1 MHDVSGHDF
10 SHAESGNK
18 GSGPWPPTVL
28 TQKAQTLVTILNFF
42 LWSLLKVAV
51 VTVVL
56 LMGVAY
62 TVLLERKLVGRIQN
76 RWGPSRVGP
85 FGLLQPLVD
94 GAKSFLK
101 EDLIPTAVYRPLY
114 LLAPIIALGC
124 ALISIAVIPFGR
136 PDAGPGKFDI
146 FDISNVNIGLLIIL
160 GVTSVG
166 VYGIALAGWS
176 SNNKYSLLGSLRS
189 SAQLISYELA
199 LGLSLVGVVMRA
211 GTFNLRQ
218 IVEQQARH
226 GFGSWNIFGG
236 FQFVAFFVYLMAA
249 YAETNRSP
257 FDLPEAESELTGGYH
272 TEYSSMKF
280 AMFFMAEYANM
291 INVGCVATL
300 LFLGGWTGPFENLIP
315 PPQSA
320 ILASVLSIFWFVIK
334 VFGFLCLYVW
344 VRGTLPR
351 FRYDQLMSFGW
362 RFLLPLAILNIVAS
376 SLWFAYHPPT

>member
-1 MHDVSGHDF
+1 
-10 SHAESGNK
+10 
-18 GSGPWPPTVL
+18 
-28 TQKAQTLVTILNFF
+28 VTIFEFL

-56 LMGVAY
+56 LMAVAY

-85 FGLLQPLVD
+85 FGLLQPMVD

-101 EDLIPTAVYRPLY
+101 EDIIPTAVYRPLY
-114 LLAPIIALGC
+114 LLAPIISLTC
-124 ALISIAVIPFGR
+124 ALLSIAVVPFGE
-136 PDAGPGKFDI
+136 PNAGPHGFDL
-146 FDISNVNIGLLIIL
+146 FEISNINIGLLVIL
-160 GVTSVG
+160 GITSIG

-199 LGLSLVGVVMRA
+199 LGLSLVGVVLRA
-211 GTFNLRQ
+211 GSLNLRV
-218 IVEQQARH
+218 IVEQQATK
-226 GFGSWNIFGG
+226 GFLTWNIFGG
-236 FQFVAFFVYLMAA
+236 FQFVAFFIYLTAA
-249 YAETNRSP
+249 YAETNRAP

-291 INVGCVATL
+291 ITVGCVATL
-300 LFLGGWTGPFENLIP
+300 LFLGGWTSPFGDLIGPFDNVFVN
-315 PPQSA
+315 A
-320 ILASVLSIFWFVIK
+320 GLSLFWFVFK
-334 VFGFLCLYVW
+334 VFCFLFLYVW

-351 FRYDQLMSFGW
+351 FRYDQLMNFGW
-362 RFLLPLAILNIVAS
+362 RYLMPLAMLNIVAT
-376 SLWFAYHPPT
+376 SLWLAYH